1 MAARTVSSQSKA
13 IVDIVCDVCRA
24 EGFQVVKN
32 PSRSRG
38 STPTVDI
45 VASRN
50 DESAERKLAFDC
62 WQGESRVNGDQVE
75 DFVRRIHA
83 LKLDGGVYVSAKGFT
98 EEAEFM
104 AKKLKVEL
112 WDLPKLKQHLVRIS
126 PQETARIPWT
136 LPVSRQTAS
145 RVFTTGL
152 ANGNRL
158 RMTSLPHL
166 EFRPY
171 IFVRFTVTVGRGQGV
186 AIIVLDGV
194 DGRACDSK
202 LLEGNV
208 PLSPTHI
215 LTECLDLQP
224 LTGSMP
230 QLPEGL
236 DMKENMTVAEL
247 GISPDQLEPKISSEI
262 QAETNLPPGSFTI
275 NEARLLHV
283 PILTVELGEGG
294 KVYRRIVQAATAN
307 MRWDDSATCSYCKLL
322 SNSLCETCWSTTCME
337 HERRCSHCSR
347 PVCSSCVVSKGIMG
361 KKNLCP
367 ACKEL

>member
-1 MAARTVSSQSKA
+1 MAARTESTQSKP
-13 IVDIVCDVCRA
+13 IVDMVCDVCRA

-32 PSRSRG
+32 SSPTRN
-38 STPTVDI
+38 TPAVDI

-50 DESAERKLAFDC
+50 DEGIERKLAFDC
-62 WQGESRVNGDQVE
+62 WEGESRVSGHQVE
-75 DFVRRIHA
+75 DFVRRIHS
-83 LKLDGGVYVSAKGFT
+83 LKLEGGVYVSSRGFT

-104 AKKLKVEL
+104 AKKLRVEL
-112 WDLPKLKQHLVRIS
+112 WDLAKLKEHLIRIS
-126 PQETARIPWT
+126 PSETARIPWT

-145 RVFTTGL
+145 RVFMTGL
-152 ANGNRL
+152 ENGARL
-158 RMTSLPHL
+158 RMANLPHL

-171 IFVRFTVTVGRGQGV
+171 IFVRFTVPSGKSSGV
-186 AIIVLDGV
+186 AILVLDGV
-194 DGRACDSK
+194 DGRACDSR
-202 LLEGNV
+202 LLEGKV
-208 PLSPTHI
+208 PLSPTGI
-215 LTECLDLQP
+215 LTDCLDLEP

-247 GISPDQLEPKISSEI
+247 GISPDELEPKISSEI
-262 QAETNLPPGSFTI
+262 QAETGLPPGSFTI

-294 KVYRRIVQAATAN
+294 KVYRRIVQAATAR
-307 MRWDDSATCSYCKLL
+307 MIWDDSATCSYCKLL
-322 SNSLCETCWSTTCME
+322 SNSLCETCWSTMCME

-347 PVCSSCVVSKGIMG
+347 PVCSSCAVSKGIMG

-367 ACKEL
+367 ACKAL